1 MFTFKL
7 QIFLMRFFWRIK
19 IAYSD
24 VFSVKRNLR
33 SPFSLVGANAQ
44 KTSFVGFCCFSHILQ
59 IAKSS
64 NLTQIGKRIIQ
75 LVSINM
81 VNMVFRCAAS
91 YIKPCQSM
99 RQSFDVM
106 NSNRQ
111 ISCALDRTRSFSNKI
126 RSVMVFTPS
135 KNAGLRVVIQR
146 FTQMFNG
153 NFRFGSHDIQ
163 FTIKAAQ

>member
-1 MFTFKL
+1 MFTFKF

-19 IAYSD
+19 IADSNG
-24 VFSVKRNLR
+24 FPAKRNLR
-33 SPFSLVGANAQ
+33 SPFSLMGANAQ

-64 NLTQIGKRIIQ
+64 NLTQIRKRIIQ

-81 VNMVFRCAAS
+81 VNMVFRCATS
-91 YIKPCQSM
+91 YIKPRQSM

-126 RSVMVFTPS
+126 RSIVVFTPS

-146 FTQMFNG
+146 FTQMLNG
-153 NFRFGSHDIQ
+153 NFKFGSHDIQ
-163 FTIKAAQ
+163 FTIKVAQ